1 MSGIMQ
7 TLLSA
12 HDPSYNERR
21 IAHYNEWVKEN
32 KGPYPGFPPEL
43 ELQEGIEL
51 LKRDMQRKNKAK
63 KTGSTGLKTAKAVEI
78 YKKHNGNKALVIEEY
93 QKTLGMTKA
102 GATTYFYNAK
112 KST

>member
-21 IAHYNEWVKEN
+21 IQHYNEWVRS
-32 KGPYPGFPPEL
+32 GTGGSYPGFPPEL
-43 ELQEGIEL
+43 ELAEGIEL
-51 LKRDMQRKNKAK
+51 LKRDMKAKKAK
-63 KTGSTGLKTAKAVEI
+63 KTGSKTAKALEI
-78 YKKHNGNKALVIEEY
+78 YKNLKGNKALVIEEY
-93 QKTLGMTKA
+93 QKTLGMSKA

-112 KST
+112 KSV